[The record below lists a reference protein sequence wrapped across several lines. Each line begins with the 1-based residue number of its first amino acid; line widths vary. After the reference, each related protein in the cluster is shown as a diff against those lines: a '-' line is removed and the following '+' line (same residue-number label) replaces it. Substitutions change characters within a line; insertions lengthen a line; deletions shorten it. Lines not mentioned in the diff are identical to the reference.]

1 MKQMM
6 PLGLRRFPFG
16 GNAQRFASTVA
27 ADEYGSA
34 AYVNGRSDMGATVA
48 TAESSMG
55 PRRQPLSI
63 ITTTASLIQSG
74 PFVEMLDS
82 TKQLLLKEIE
92 WDSVT

>member
-1 MKQMM
+1 
-6 PLGLRRFPFG
+6 
-16 GNAQRFASTVA
+16 
-27 ADEYGSA
+27 
-34 AYVNGRSDMGATVA
+34 MGATVA

-55 PRRQPLSI
+55 PRRQPLSL

-92 WDSVT
+92 WDEVT